1 MKAALVF
8 NIFWPKNSISH
19 VFTAQPENLFD
30 SQAKSVLQEWQHFFL
45 KEIRLWAAATADD

>member
-45 KEIRLWAAATADD
+45 KEIRLWPAATADD